1 VDVLVTAAAL
11 SEPGVVVIDCRWKLG
26 EPGFGERAWRESR
39 IPGARYLDVDTDMS
53 APPGARGRHP
63 LPDAAS
69 FQAAAR
75 RAGVDDA
82 SVIVAYDQAGEGGAA
97 RCWWLFRHFGH
108 DRVAILDGGFAGYDG
123 PVDTSAPRPREPGDF
138 SARERDDDTVS
149 FADVVSPG
157 TSRLI
162 DARAAER
169 YRGEVE
175 PIDPVAGHIPGAENV
190 PFATLMNAGR
200 FAAPAD
206 LRAAIGPTGDAIA
219 YCGSGISACVLIAA
233 AAAAGEPL
241 PRLYPG
247 SWSEWSQTIAASRG
261 GNR

>member
-1 VDVLVTAAAL
+1 VEVLVTAAAL
-11 SEPGVVVIDCRWKLG
+11 TEPGVVVIDCRWKLG
-26 EPGFGERAWRESR
+26 AAGFGERAWRESR
-39 IPGARYLDVDTDMS
+39 IPGAAFLDVDTELS
-53 APPGARGRHP
+53 APPGVRGRHP

-82 SVIVAYDQAGEGGAA
+82 SAIVAYDHAGEGGAA

-108 DRVAILDGGFAGYDG
+108 DRVAILDGGLAGYEG
-123 PVDTSAPRPREPGDF
+123 PIETIAPRPREPGDF
-138 SARERDDDTVS
+138 TARERDDDIVS
-149 FADVVSPG
+149 FADVVSDG
-157 TSRLI
+157 GRLI

-175 PIDPVAGHIPGAENV
+175 PIDAVAGHIPGADNV
-190 PFATLMNAGR
+190 PFATLLRDGR
-200 FAAPAD
+200 FATPD
-206 LRAAIGPTGDAIA
+206 ELRAAIGPTDDAIA
-219 YCGSGISACVLIAA
+219 YCGSGISACVLIAG
-233 AAAAGEPL
+233 AAAAGRPL

-261 GNR
+261 GGS